1 MKEKTKSKYLLNKYE
16 NLSAPVKASIWF
28 TICNVVQKGI
38 ALISTPIFTRI
49 MTTQQYGVYTIYQSW
64 YQVLTIFATLNLS
77 AGVFNNGLTKYPD
90 KKNRLVS
97 SLQGLSTTVTFLLF
111 LIYIAY
117 PKFWNDIFGM
127 STLFVVAM
135 FAQLLL
141 EPAYLFWSAEQRYRY
156 SYKNLIFTTMII
168 AIGSPLIGIIS
179 VMSTTY
185 KAEARVLSFVLVQV
199 VLGLY
204 FYVRAFIRGKCFFD
218 SFFWKYALT
227 FNIPLIPHYLS
238 MTILNQS
245 DRIMIDKMVG
255 TSEAAI
261 YGIAYTL
268 AMMMTIITGAIN
280 SSFIPYTYQNIK
292 EKRFKEIGKNANF
305 ILLLVAM
312 GCVMAM
318 AFGPELI
325 KLFATDEY
333 YNAIWVMPPVAA
345 SVFFMFLYP
354 LFANVEFYYEK
365 TKFVMVASCSGALL
379 NIVLNYIGIKMFG
392 YIAAAYTTLICYI
405 AFDIFHYV
413 LMTKICK
420 KYLDDVKPYNTKLL
434 IGIAILFI
442 LMGFVLMST
451 YRLPIIRYSIIVI
464 LGCIMIINRKIIK
477 EKVNILIQLKK

>member
-199 VLGLY
+199 VSGK
-204 FYVRAFIRGKCFFD
+204 RGC
-218 SFFWKYALT
+218 
-227 FNIPLIPHYLS
+227 
-238 MTILNQS
+238 
-245 DRIMIDKMVG
+245 
-255 TSEAAI
+255 
-261 YGIAYTL
+261 
-268 AMMMTIITGAIN
+268 
-280 SSFIPYTYQNIK
+280 
-292 EKRFKEIGKNANF
+292 
-305 ILLLVAM
+305 
-312 GCVMAM
+312 
-318 AFGPELI
+318 
-325 KLFATDEY
+325 
-333 YNAIWVMPPVAA
+333 
-345 SVFFMFLYP
+345 
-354 LFANVEFYYEK
+354 
-365 TKFVMVASCSGALL
+365 
-379 NIVLNYIGIKMFG
+379 
-392 YIAAAYTTLICYI
+392 
-405 AFDIFHYV
+405 
-413 LMTKICK
+413 
-420 KYLDDVKPYNTKLL
+420 
-434 IGIAILFI
+434 
-442 LMGFVLMST
+442 
-451 YRLPIIRYSIIVI
+451 RYS
-464 LGCIMIINRKIIK
+464 C
-477 EKVNILIQLKK
+477 ETY

>member
-28 TICNVVQKGI
+28 TICNVVQKDI

-185 KAEARVLSFVLVQV
+185 KAEARVLS
-199 VLGLY
+199 
-204 FYVRAFIRGKCFFD
+204 
-218 SFFWKYALT
+218 
-227 FNIPLIPHYLS
+227 
-238 MTILNQS
+238 
-245 DRIMIDKMVG
+245 
-255 TSEAAI
+255 
-261 YGIAYTL
+261 
-268 AMMMTIITGAIN
+268 
-280 SSFIPYTYQNIK
+280 
-292 EKRFKEIGKNANF
+292 
-305 ILLLVAM
+305 
-312 GCVMAM
+312 
-318 AFGPELI
+318 
-325 KLFATDEY
+325 LF
-333 YNAIWVMPPVAA
+333 
-345 SVFFMFLYP
+345 
-354 LFANVEFYYEK
+354 
-365 TKFVMVASCSGALL
+365 
-379 NIVLNYIGIKMFG
+379 
-392 YIAAAYTTLICYI
+392 
-405 AFDIFHYV
+405 
-413 LMTKICK
+413 
-420 KYLDDVKPYNTKLL
+420 
-434 IGIAILFI
+434 
-442 LMGFVLMST
+442 
-451 YRLPIIRYSIIVI
+451 
-464 LGCIMIINRKIIK
+464 
-477 EKVNILIQLKK
+477 

>member
-218 SFFWKYALT
+218 SFFLKY
-227 FNIPLIPHYLS
+227 
-238 MTILNQS
+238 
-245 DRIMIDKMVG
+245 V
-255 TSEAAI
+255 
-261 YGIAYTL
+261 
-268 AMMMTIITGAIN
+268 
-280 SSFIPYTYQNIK
+280 
-292 EKRFKEIGKNANF
+292 
-305 ILLLVAM
+305 
-312 GCVMAM
+312 
-318 AFGPELI
+318 
-325 KLFATDEY
+325 
-333 YNAIWVMPPVAA
+333 
-345 SVFFMFLYP
+345 
-354 LFANVEFYYEK
+354 
-365 TKFVMVASCSGALL
+365 
-379 NIVLNYIGIKMFG
+379 
-392 YIAAAYTTLICYI
+392 
-405 AFDIFHYV
+405 
-413 LMTKICK
+413 
-420 KYLDDVKPYNTKLL
+420 
-434 IGIAILFI
+434 
-442 LMGFVLMST
+442 
-451 YRLPIIRYSIIVI
+451 
-464 LGCIMIINRKIIK
+464 
-477 EKVNILIQLKK
+477 

>member
-204 FYVRAFIRGKCFFD
+204 FYVRAFIRGKCFLTA
-218 SFFWKYALT
+218 FFGNML
-227 FNIPLIPHYLS
+227 
-238 MTILNQS
+238 
-245 DRIMIDKMVG
+245 
-255 TSEAAI
+255 
-261 YGIAYTL
+261 
-268 AMMMTIITGAIN
+268 
-280 SSFIPYTYQNIK
+280 
-292 EKRFKEIGKNANF
+292 
-305 ILLLVAM
+305 
-312 GCVMAM
+312 
-318 AFGPELI
+318 
-325 KLFATDEY
+325 
-333 YNAIWVMPPVAA
+333 
-345 SVFFMFLYP
+345 
-354 LFANVEFYYEK
+354 
-365 TKFVMVASCSGALL
+365 
-379 NIVLNYIGIKMFG
+379 
-392 YIAAAYTTLICYI
+392 
-405 AFDIFHYV
+405 
-413 LMTKICK
+413 
-420 KYLDDVKPYNTKLL
+420 
-434 IGIAILFI
+434 
-442 LMGFVLMST
+442 
-451 YRLPIIRYSIIVI
+451 
-464 LGCIMIINRKIIK
+464 
-477 EKVNILIQLKK
+477 

>member
-90 KKNRLVS
+90 KKNRFVS

-111 LIYIAY
+111 LIYIVY
-117 PKFWNDIFGM
+117 PRFWNDILGL

-218 SFFWKYALT
+218 SFFWRYALT

-292 EKRFKEIGKNANF
+292 EKHFKEIGKNANF

-325 KLFATDEY
+325 KLFATEEY

-365 TKFVMVASCSGALL
+365 TKFVMIASCSGALL
-379 NIVLNYIGIKMFG
+379 NIVLNYIFIRKYG
-392 YIAAAYTTLICYI
+392 YYAAGYTTLVCYI
-405 AFDIFHYV
+405 VFSVAHYFAYRKIVSNEPELESIYDIRFVILLSCGV
-413 LMTKICK
+413 LIMMGLMLVGYSSSWLRYIILVGIVLILLRNRK
-420 KYLDDVKPYNTKLL
+420 K
-434 IGIAILFI
+434 
-442 LMGFVLMST
+442 
-451 YRLPIIRYSIIVI
+451 IIRK
-464 LGCIMIINRKIIK
+464 IMELRKK
-477 EKVNILIQLKK
+477 

>member
-199 VLGLY
+199 VLG
-204 FYVRAFIRGKCFFD
+204 FP
-218 SFFWKYALT
+218 SF
-227 FNIPLIPHYLS
+227 S
-238 MTILNQS
+238 
-245 DRIMIDKMVG
+245 
-255 TSEAAI
+255 
-261 YGIAYTL
+261 
-268 AMMMTIITGAIN
+268 
-280 SSFIPYTYQNIK
+280 
-292 EKRFKEIGKNANF
+292 
-305 ILLLVAM
+305 
-312 GCVMAM
+312 
-318 AFGPELI
+318 
-325 KLFATDEY
+325 
-333 YNAIWVMPPVAA
+333 
-345 SVFFMFLYP
+345 
-354 LFANVEFYYEK
+354 
-365 TKFVMVASCSGALL
+365 
-379 NIVLNYIGIKMFG
+379 
-392 YIAAAYTTLICYI
+392 
-405 AFDIFHYV
+405 
-413 LMTKICK
+413 
-420 KYLDDVKPYNTKLL
+420 
-434 IGIAILFI
+434 
-442 LMGFVLMST
+442 
-451 YRLPIIRYSIIVI
+451 
-464 LGCIMIINRKIIK
+464 
-477 EKVNILIQLKK
+477 

>member
-204 FYVRAFIRGKCFFD
+204 FYVRAFIRGKCFF
-218 SFFWKYALT
+218 
-227 FNIPLIPHYLS
+227 
-238 MTILNQS
+238 
-245 DRIMIDKMVG
+245 
-255 TSEAAI
+255 
-261 YGIAYTL
+261 
-268 AMMMTIITGAIN
+268 
-280 SSFIPYTYQNIK
+280 
-292 EKRFKEIGKNANF
+292 
-305 ILLLVAM
+305 
-312 GCVMAM
+312 
-318 AFGPELI
+318 
-325 KLFATDEY
+325 
-333 YNAIWVMPPVAA
+333 
-345 SVFFMFLYP
+345 
-354 LFANVEFYYEK
+354 
-365 TKFVMVASCSGALL
+365 
-379 NIVLNYIGIKMFG
+379 
-392 YIAAAYTTLICYI
+392 
-405 AFDIFHYV
+405 
-413 LMTKICK
+413 
-420 KYLDDVKPYNTKLL
+420 
-434 IGIAILFI
+434 
-442 LMGFVLMST
+442 
-451 YRLPIIRYSIIVI
+451 
-464 LGCIMIINRKIIK
+464 
-477 EKVNILIQLKK
+477 

>member
-379 NIVLNYIGIKMFG
+379 NIVLNYIYIRQYG
-392 YIAAAYTTLICYI
+392 YYAAGYTTLVCYWFFPERVLRKTI
-405 AFDIFHYV
+405 KHIFEGEMFNIPEEYDRFLKVAYGDYMKLPPENERVTHE
-413 LMTKICK
+413 IE
-420 KYLDDVKPYNTKLL
+420 YLDFGNVE
-434 IGIAILFI
+434 
-442 LMGFVLMST
+442 
-451 YRLPIIRYSIIVI
+451 
-464 LGCIMIINRKIIK
+464 IK
-477 EKVNILIQLKK
+477 

>member
-379 NIVLNYIGIKMFG
+379 NIVLNYIYIRQYG
-392 YIAAAYTTLICYI
+392 YYAAGYTTLVCYI
-405 AFDIFHYV
+405 VFSVVHYFAYRKIVSNEPELESIYDIRF
-413 LMTKICK
+413 
-420 KYLDDVKPYNTKLL
+420 
-434 IGIAILFI
+434 
-442 LMGFVLMST
+442 
-451 YRLPIIRYSIIVI
+451 VI
-464 LGCIMIINRKIIK
+464 LLSCGVLIMMGLMLVGYSNSWLRYIVLVGIVLILLGNRNKIIRKII
-477 EKVNILIQLKK
+477 ELRKK

>member
-218 SFFWKYALT
+218 SFFGNML
-227 FNIPLIPHYLS
+227 
-238 MTILNQS
+238 
-245 DRIMIDKMVG
+245 
-255 TSEAAI
+255 
-261 YGIAYTL
+261 
-268 AMMMTIITGAIN
+268 
-280 SSFIPYTYQNIK
+280 
-292 EKRFKEIGKNANF
+292 
-305 ILLLVAM
+305 
-312 GCVMAM
+312 
-318 AFGPELI
+318 
-325 KLFATDEY
+325 
-333 YNAIWVMPPVAA
+333 
-345 SVFFMFLYP
+345 
-354 LFANVEFYYEK
+354 
-365 TKFVMVASCSGALL
+365 
-379 NIVLNYIGIKMFG
+379 
-392 YIAAAYTTLICYI
+392 
-405 AFDIFHYV
+405 
-413 LMTKICK
+413 
-420 KYLDDVKPYNTKLL
+420 
-434 IGIAILFI
+434 
-442 LMGFVLMST
+442 
-451 YRLPIIRYSIIVI
+451 
-464 LGCIMIINRKIIK
+464 
-477 EKVNILIQLKK
+477 

>member
-204 FYVRAFIRGKCFFD
+204 FYV
-218 SFFWKYALT
+218 
-227 FNIPLIPHYLS
+227 
-238 MTILNQS
+238 
-245 DRIMIDKMVG
+245 
-255 TSEAAI
+255 
-261 YGIAYTL
+261 
-268 AMMMTIITGAIN
+268 
-280 SSFIPYTYQNIK
+280 
-292 EKRFKEIGKNANF
+292 
-305 ILLLVAM
+305 
-312 GCVMAM
+312 
-318 AFGPELI
+318 
-325 KLFATDEY
+325 
-333 YNAIWVMPPVAA
+333 
-345 SVFFMFLYP
+345 
-354 LFANVEFYYEK
+354 
-365 TKFVMVASCSGALL
+365 
-379 NIVLNYIGIKMFG
+379 
-392 YIAAAYTTLICYI
+392 
-405 AFDIFHYV
+405 
-413 LMTKICK
+413 
-420 KYLDDVKPYNTKLL
+420 
-434 IGIAILFI
+434 
-442 LMGFVLMST
+442 
-451 YRLPIIRYSIIVI
+451 
-464 LGCIMIINRKIIK
+464 
-477 EKVNILIQLKK
+477 

>member
-255 TSEAAI
+255 TSEAAMVVP
-261 YGIAYTL
+261 GIL
-268 AMMMTIITGAIN
+268 QSPCLM
-280 SSFIPYTYQNIK
+280 
-292 EKRFKEIGKNANF
+292 
-305 ILLLVAM
+305 L
-312 GCVMAM
+312 
-318 AFGPELI
+318 
-325 KLFATDEY
+325 
-333 YNAIWVMPPVAA
+333 WVQ
-345 SVFFMFLYP
+345 
-354 LFANVEFYYEK
+354 
-365 TKFVMVASCSGALL
+365 
-379 NIVLNYIGIKMFG
+379 
-392 YIAAAYTTLICYI
+392 
-405 AFDIFHYV
+405 
-413 LMTKICK
+413 
-420 KYLDDVKPYNTKLL
+420 
-434 IGIAILFI
+434 I
-442 LMGFVLMST
+442 LMS
-451 YRLPIIRYSIIVI
+451 SITSR
-464 LGCIMIINRKIIK
+464 MA
-477 EKVNILIQLKK
+477 

>member
-204 FYVRAFIRGKCFFD
+204 FYVRAFIRGKCF
-218 SFFWKYALT
+218 
-227 FNIPLIPHYLS
+227 
-238 MTILNQS
+238 
-245 DRIMIDKMVG
+245 
-255 TSEAAI
+255 
-261 YGIAYTL
+261 
-268 AMMMTIITGAIN
+268 
-280 SSFIPYTYQNIK
+280 
-292 EKRFKEIGKNANF
+292 
-305 ILLLVAM
+305 
-312 GCVMAM
+312 
-318 AFGPELI
+318 
-325 KLFATDEY
+325 
-333 YNAIWVMPPVAA
+333 
-345 SVFFMFLYP
+345 
-354 LFANVEFYYEK
+354 
-365 TKFVMVASCSGALL
+365 
-379 NIVLNYIGIKMFG
+379 
-392 YIAAAYTTLICYI
+392 
-405 AFDIFHYV
+405 
-413 LMTKICK
+413 
-420 KYLDDVKPYNTKLL
+420 
-434 IGIAILFI
+434 
-442 LMGFVLMST
+442 
-451 YRLPIIRYSIIVI
+451 
-464 LGCIMIINRKIIK
+464 
-477 EKVNILIQLKK
+477 